1 MNINDIDTLVEEAKA
16 RKAEKEKVIQ
26 EGVDKTFKEAVDFI
40 KVLQHAKSLDI
51 PLYPSVVLN
60 SETMK
65 SIGLNV
71 ILNREGQ
78 VLGIGYVYLDDQRG
92 QMVNVWLDEKSVIHK
107 EDSSNLDLKSVL
119 YEDFKRF
126 KDNIETRIREAIVKK
141 YW

>member
-1 MNINDIDTLVEEAKA
+1 M
-16 RKAEKEKVIQ
+16 
-26 EGVDKTFKEAVDFI
+26 
-40 KVLQHAKSLDI
+40 KSL
-51 PLYPSVVLN
+51 
-60 SETMK
+60 
-65 SIGLNV
+65 GLNV

-107 EDSSNLDLKSVL
+107 EDSLNLDLKSVL

-126 KDNIETRIREAIVKK
+126 KANIETRIREAIVKK